1 MFWNA
6 KYVSP
11 VFFINPMSQ
20 AAVGACIS
28 QINLYFYNE
37 KRCYDIELLHHPLM
51 NYQFKITLFV

>member
-6 KYVSP
+6 EYVSP
-11 VFFINPMSQ
+11 VFLIYPMFQ

-37 KRCYDIELLHHPLM
+37 KRCYDIELLTPSFNELS
-51 NYQFKITLFV
+51 I